1 MSKQKKKKKKSFYEF
16 EKGHTYMCVCVLY
29 LRFIKTIIGKTS
41 QKKKKTIIGKKNL
54 YYKQKKNFDYV

>member
-16 EKGHTYMCVCVLY
+16 EKGHTHMCVCVLY

-41 QKKKKTIIGKKNL
+41 QKKKIIIGKKNL